1 MHRHMPQPHA
11 IATCTCP
18 CHRHTPH
25 ATAPCP
31 MPPPHAPCHA
41 LDPRRLGFRI
51 GEDTSPSGECYV
63 HSSVV
68 ERIEA
73 LDPGACACAC
83 PGSPGSP
90 GMCMCIEAL
99 EPGALRHLTCVPYV
113 CIFCACRPS
122 RGRAPMDHTARSA
135 AMREPC
141 ALCEPVCTCDHAC
154 SHPSAWQSRC
164 GIRARSATLSRS
176 NSARRSSW
184 KEPRAV
190 GRSSSSTPLWSR
202 RTSRCR
208 GQHRRG
214 EGRRGPGKF
223 VQGGARTPGHSC

>member
-1 MHRHMPQPHA
+1 MPFHGPTRPRLRPRPGRHAPHTARRVCAASARCTGTCHSHTPSPHA
-11 IATCTCP
+11 HA
-18 CHRHTPH
+18 H
-25 ATAPCP
+25 ATATRP

-41 LDPRRLGFRI
+41 LDPRRLVFRI

-83 PGSPGSP
+83 PGSPGMCMCIEALDPGACACACPGSPGSP

-99 EPGALRHLTCVPYV
+99 EPGASRHLTCVPYV

-122 RGRAPMDHTARSA
+122 RGRAPMDHAARSA

-141 ALCEPVCTCDHAC
+141 ALCEPVCT
-154 SHPSAWQSRC
+154 
-164 GIRARSATLSRS
+164 
-176 NSARRSSW
+176 
-184 KEPRAV
+184 
-190 GRSSSSTPLWSR
+190 
-202 RTSRCR
+202 
-208 GQHRRG
+208 
-214 EGRRGPGKF
+214 
-223 VQGGARTPGHSC
+223 